1 MDFLKLSSFCMIVDC
16 GSMSKAAEVLYCS
29 QPALSKQ
36 IVALEKEIGYPL
48 FDRNGKKMTL
58 NENGRLLY
66 QFAKTLEQ
74 SYNRLKAQLYAQ
86 NHPYSHEIRL
96 GATNLIGTYLLPPIL
111 SEFKKVYPD
120 IPVNFAVDFFPNIME
135 MLAQDAIDFALIP
148 EDAKT
153 LQDPTYACQP
163 FREEE
168 MVLVVP
174 ADHPLAE
181 REEVQPEE
189 LEPYPFLISQVKSAS
204 RAFILGRLE
213 ARGVQ
218 LHNMQNMYNAGTIK
232 QAVVNGLGIAI
243 LSRYFIRNEEK
254 NGTVKVVPIRGVDLT
269 RKLFIAHRRNHV
281 LTEEDLLFTQL
292 FLHREPDFGKDDL
305 T

>member
-36 IVALEKEIGYPL
+36 IAALEKEVGYPL

-66 QFAKTLEQ
+66 QFGKTTEQ

-86 NHPYSHEIRL
+86 NHPYSREIRL
-96 GATNLIGTYLLPPIL
+96 GATHLIGTYLLPPIL
-111 SEFKKVYPD
+111 SEFKKIYPD

-135 MLAQDAIDFALIP
+135 MLEQDAIDFALIP
-148 EDAKT
+148 EDAQT
-153 LQDPTYACQP
+153 LRNPAYACQP
-163 FREEE
+163 FREDE

-174 ADHPLAE
+174 AEHPLAA
-181 REEVQPEE
+181 REIVQPEE
-189 LEPYPFLISQVKSAS
+189 LEAYPFLISQVKSAS
-204 RAFILGRLE
+204 RAFILDQLE
-213 ARGVQ
+213 TYGIH
-218 LHNMQNMYNAGTIK
+218 LPNTQNMYNAGTIK
-232 QAVVNGLGIAI
+232 QAVVNGLGVAI

-254 NGTVKVVPIRGVDLT
+254 NGTVKVVPIEGVKIS
-269 RKLFIAHRRNHV
+269 RKLFIAHKRSHV

-292 FLHREPDFGKDDL
+292 FVQQEPDFEKVDMR
-305 T
+305 

>member
-1 MDFLKLSSFCMIVDC
+1 VDFLKLGSFCMIVDC
-16 GSMSKAAEVLYCS
+16 GSMSRAAELLYCS

-36 IVALEKEIGYPL
+36 IAALEKEVGYPL

-66 QFAKTLEQ
+66 QFGKTTEQ

-86 NHPYSHEIRL
+86 NHPYSHEIKL

-111 SEFKKVYPD
+111 SEFKKIYPD

-135 MLAQDAIDFALIP
+135 MLDQDAIEFALIP
-148 EDAKT
+148 EDAQT
-153 LQDPTYACQP
+153 LRNPAYSCQP
-163 FREEE
+163 FREDE

-174 ADHPLAE
+174 AAHPLAE
-181 REEVQPEE
+181 REVVRPED

-204 RAFILGRLE
+204 RAFILGRLG
-213 ARGVQ
+213 ACGIH
-218 LHNMQNMYNAGTIK
+218 LPNMQNMYNAGTIK

-243 LSRYFIRNEEK
+243 LSRYFVRNEEK
-254 NGTVKVVPIRGVDLT
+254 NGTLKVVPIKGVDLR
-269 RKLFIAHRRNHV
+269 RKLFVVHKSNHV

-292 FLHREPDFGKDDL
+292 FLHQEPAFETGEIM
-305 T
+305 

>member
-36 IVALEKEIGYPL
+36 IVALEKELGYPL

-66 QFAKTLEQ
+66 QFGKTLEQ

-86 NHPYSHEIRL
+86 NHPYGHEIRL

-111 SEFKKVYPD
+111 SEFKKIHPD

-135 MLAQDAIDFALIP
+135 MLEQDSIDFALIP

-153 LQDPTYACQP
+153 LHNPAYSCMP
-163 FREEE
+163 FQEDE

-174 ADHPLAE
+174 AEHPLAE
-181 REEVQPEE
+181 KEFARPEE
-189 LEPYPFLISQVKSAS
+189 LGAYPFLISQVKSAS
-204 RAFILGRLE
+204 RAFILD
-213 ARGVQ
+213 Q
-218 LHNMQNMYNAGTIK
+218 LKAYGIHLPNMQNMYNAGTIK

-254 NGTVKVVPIRGVDLT
+254 NGTVKVVPIQGVNIS
-269 RKLFIAHRRNHV
+269 RKLFIAHKRNHI

-292 FLHREPDFGKDDL
+292 FMDQEPDFEKDDMR
-305 T
+305 

>member
-36 IVALEKEIGYPL
+36 IAALEKEVGYPL

-58 NENGRLLY
+58 NENGHLLY
-66 QFAKTLEQ
+66 QFGKTTEQ

-86 NHPYSHEIRL
+86 NHPYSREIRL
-96 GATNLIGTYLLPPIL
+96 GATHLIGTYLLPPIL
-111 SEFKKVYPD
+111 SEFKKIYPD

-135 MLAQDAIDFALIP
+135 MLEQDAIDFALIP
-148 EDAKT
+148 EDAQT
-153 LQDPTYACQP
+153 LRNPAYACQP
-163 FREEE
+163 FREDE

-174 ADHPLAE
+174 AAHPLAE
-181 REEVQPEE
+181 REVVRPED
-189 LEPYPFLISQVKSAS
+189 LEPYPLLISQVKSAS
-204 RAFILGRLE
+204 RAFILSRLG
-213 ARGVQ
+213 AYGIH
-218 LHNMQNMYNAGTIK
+218 LPNMQNMYNAGTIK

-243 LSRYFIRNEEK
+243 LSRVFIRNEEK
-254 NGTVKVVPIRGVDLT
+254 NGTVRVVPIKGVDLK
-269 RKLFIAHRRNHV
+269 RKLFIAHKSNHV

-292 FLHREPDFGKDDL
+292 FQHREPEFGKDDL